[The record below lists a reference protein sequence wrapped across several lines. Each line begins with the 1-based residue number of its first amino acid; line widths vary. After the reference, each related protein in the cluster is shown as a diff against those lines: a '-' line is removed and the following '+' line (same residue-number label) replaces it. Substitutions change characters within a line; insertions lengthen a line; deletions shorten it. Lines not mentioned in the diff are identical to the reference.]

1 MGISKNIKKEIQEFF
16 LSRKQYKNNTVTTFN
31 NLNKANSLAMF
42 FCISSKAELD
52 KIRKLSRIATKDY
65 RELVIFVFAD
75 AYESFDVITNKAIHF
90 FNLEDFTL
98 FGKMKERL
106 ENLLEERH
114 FDLLI
119 SFEQTGLHVCQS
131 IIASIKAGIKIGT
144 DKTDN
149 NNLYHL
155 TLACNEEE
163 FDIVRFYEQV
173 KHYISVLN
181 IKTAS

>member
-1 MGISKNIKKEIQEFF
+1 MGFSKNIKKEIQEFF
-16 LSRKQYKNNTVTTFN
+16 LSRKQHEINTVSPFK
-31 NLNKANSLAMF
+31 NLNEANSLAMF
-42 FCISSKAELD
+42 FCISSKKELD
-52 KIRKLSRIATKDY
+52 EIRKLSRQASQDY
-65 RELVIFVFAD
+65 KELVIFVFAD

-106 ENLLEERH
+106 EHLLEEHH

-119 SFEQTGLHVCQS
+119 SFEKTGLHICQS
-131 IIASIKAGIKIGT
+131 IVASIRAGIKIGT

-149 NNLYHL
+149 KLYHI

-173 KHYISVLN
+173 QHYISVLN